1 MRVTRTFAF
10 VDLCGFTSFTSI
22 HGDNEAVQVL
32 ARFRSLAREIA
43 SRRGVRVAKW
53 LGDGVMLV
61 GVESEPIVATSLE
74 LEARMVVEQ
83 SPLSIR
89 AGITAGA
96 VIPFEGEDYIGTPVN
111 LASRLCDAASSH
123 EVVIDAGLVGSVPPW
138 AEGSRRETFAVP
150 GFSQPVAVLLLV
162 RRDDGTL
169 VHDPVCGLMI
179 PADAAG
185 AVRGPAS
192 GSAGITFCSEACA
205 DAWDG
210 RAERART
217 MAERA

>member
-1 MRVTRTFAF
+1 MDRAFAF
-10 VDLCGFTSFTSI
+10 VDLCGFTAFTSR
-22 HGDNEAVQVL
+22 HGDSEAVQVL
-32 ARFRSLAREIA
+32 ARFRSLTRDIA

-61 GVESEPIVATSLE
+61 GVDCEPIIATSLE
-74 LEARMVVEQ
+74 LEARMVVER

-89 AGITAGA
+89 AGMAAGE

-111 LASRLCDAASSH
+111 LASRLCDVATSH
-123 EVVIDAGLVGSVPPW
+123 EIVIDRELRDSIPPW
-138 AEGSRRETFAVP
+138 ASASATESFGVP
-150 GFSQPVAVLLLV
+150 GFARAVEVLHLV
-162 RRDDGTL
+162 RRTDGDL
-169 VHDPVCGLMI
+169 VADPVCGLTI
-179 PADAAG
+179 PRDAAG
-185 AVRGPAS
+185 ATRGPAS
-192 GSAGITFCSEACA
+192 GSAGISFCSEACA